1 MLSLDYQS
9 FSSEWRYK
17 YAFILLKHL
26 RNAEKF
32 TENVPVYRGVGF
44 NPLYKQ
50 GEIISFKQFTST
62 TTNKDVA
69 IEFAMDSSNKISY
82 IMKIYGAKGYNI
94 REFSK
99 YMKED

>member
-1 MLSLDYQS
+1 MTL
-9 FSSEWRYK
+9 FSDIKKKGRYK

-32 TENVPVYRGVGF
+32 TGNVPVYRGVGF

-82 IMKIYGAKGYNI
+82 MMKIYGAKGYNI